1 MNRNTRTLIV
11 LLVAI
16 VVAGLA
22 TFGVYRAIQ
31 RMPVREVEVA
41 HTFVIVATRPL
52 AMGARL
58 SAADVKVVPWPSRA
72 PLAGAHATVGDVV
85 NRGVIAPV
93 LENEPVTDAK
103 LAPLEAGA
111 GLPPT
116 IPPGMRAI
124 SVRVNEV
131 VGVAGFVV
139 PGTHVDLYVTLKRQT
154 ESETRIVVSNVQVLT
169 AGTRYDQEKAKSG
182 EAMPS
187 SVVTLLMSPED
198 AERTVLASSEGQIM
212 LALRNP
218 LDAAATATHG
228 TRTGSLFVEEETR
241 VAPAPAAPSR
251 PKVVAPPAPV
261 AQPIAPPPLPP
272 PPYVVEAIRAAK
284 RSTEAVH

>member
-16 VVAGLA
+16 AVAGLA

-41 HTFVIVATRPL
+41 HTYVIVATRPL

-58 SAADVKVVPWPSRA
+58 SASDVKVVPWPSRA
-72 PLAGAHATVGDVV
+72 PLAGAHAKVDEVV
-85 NRGVIAPV
+85 NRGVISAV

-139 PGTHVDLYVTLKRQT
+139 PGTHVDLYVTLKQKT

-187 SVVTLLMSPED
+187 SVVTLLMTPED

-218 LDAAATATHG
+218 LDAAATATRG
-228 TRTGSLFVEEETR
+228 TRTGSLFVGEETR
-241 VAPAPAAPSR
+241 VAAPVAPSR
-251 PKVVAPPAPV
+251 PKAAAPPAPV
-261 AQPIAPPPLPP
+261 AAPIVPPPLPP
-272 PPYVVEAIRAAK
+272 PPYIVEAIRAAK
-284 RSTEAVH
+284 RSSETIH

>member
-11 LLVAI
+11 LLVA
-16 VVAGLA
+16 VAVAGVA
-22 TFGVYRAIQ
+22 AFGMYRVLQ

-41 HTFVIVATRPL
+41 HTYVAVAARPL
-52 AMGARL
+52 AMGARV
-58 SAADVKVVPWPSRA
+58 SAGDVKVVPWPART
-72 PLAGAHATVGDVV
+72 PLAGAHATADEVL

-93 LENEPVTDAK
+93 LENEPITEGK

-139 PGTHVDLYVTLKRQT
+139 PGTHVDVFVTLKRQND
-154 ESETRIVVSNVQVLT
+154 SETRIVVSNVQVLT
-169 AGTRYDQEKAKSG
+169 AGTRYDQEKAKAG

-187 SVVTLLMSPED
+187 SVVTLLLTPED
-198 AERTVLASSEGQIM
+198 AERTVLASTEGQVM

-218 LDAAATATHG
+218 LDAASTATAG
-228 TRTGSLFVEEETR
+228 TRTGSLFGEAPRAAPV
-241 VAPAPAAPSR
+241 PAPRPKAAVAAAP
-251 PKVVAPPAPV
+251 
-261 AQPIAPPPLPP
+261 APPPLPP
-272 PPYVVEAIRAAK
+272 PPPPPAPPQPYVVEAIRAAK
-284 RSTEAVH
+284 RTAEPIR